1 MAYAK
6 SKKGQK
12 KKKGAKTGPKPREE
26 LEEKNVKLLEQAFLR
41 DLNVSQIA
49 CYLNVSRQ
57 TIYNW
62 QEEFPEL
69 FDRLEGLRNQATVWA
84 KDNILHAIEKGDLNT
99 SKWYLEKKEKADFGN
114 SLDITTQGEKVGQ
127 PLSESDKKE
136 LLTKALETLK
146 REDKKKCKK

>member
-1 MAYAK
+1 M
-6 SKKGQK
+6 KKR
-12 KKKGAKTGPKPREE
+12 AKTGPKPREE
-26 LEEKNVKLLEQAFLR
+26 LDDKNVKLLEQAFLR

-69 FDRLEGLRNQATVWA
+69 FDRLEGLRNKATIKA
-84 KDNILHAIEKGDLNT
+84 KDNILNAINKGDINT

-114 SLDITTQGEKVGQ
+114 SIDITTGG
-127 PLSESDKKE
+127 DKIE
-136 LLTKALETLK
+136 FNSQALIDEAVQNYL
-146 REDKKKCKK
+146 RENDK